1 MEWVKIK
8 EINLQNCTG
17 CRACEHICPQHC
29 ISMTPN
35 EDGFLY
41 PEIDQEKCVKCGLCD
56 RRCPIHLTF
65 NNDLQ
70 QPKVYA
76 TYLRDQEKLMQ
87 SSSGGAFFAIASYVL
102 ENGGVVFGCA
112 FNQNLEAVHICIR
125 DAKGLSRLHGS
136 KYVQSDTLDT
146 FSQAKE
152 YLEKGI
158 PVLYTGTPCQIAGL
172 KAFLT
177 KDYAH
182 LITVDLICHGVP
194 SPIFFKRYIS
204 WLEQKIHGKVVS
216 YQFRDKTKCGG
227 SHSGKILYKRRENF
241 ISKNISPT
249 LDPYYSLF
257 LKGDNHRPCCY
268 NCKYASPNREG
279 DFTIG
284 DYWGIEQI
292 HPELPTQQG
301 ISLLMVNSCKAF
313 NLMPKISTSL
323 KLVET
328 TLEQAAAQNHQL
340 THPTPKSEKRD
351 ALMSAMRKG
360 DFEQVVVLWHRYYR
374 KEILLA
380 QIKSMIPPKIK
391 ATIKRFVKSFK

>member
-1 MEWVKIK
+1 
-8 EINLQNCTG
+8 
-17 CRACEHICPQHC
+17 
-29 ISMTPN
+29 MTPN

-102 ENGGVVFGCA
+102 ENGGVVFGCEL
-112 FNQNLEAVHICIR
+112 NQNLEAVHICIR
-125 DAKGLSRLHGS
+125 DAKVLSRLHGS

-257 LKGDNHRPCCY
+257 LKGDNYRPCCY